1 MAKVVKSS
9 TTKGRIVGRQEIA
22 DLFGVSGPTVDSWM
36 RNGAP
41 YLVQGSKGISWEIN
55 TAEISEWLVNRAVD
69 EATGKTQA
77 DEATIDRRMKAAK
90 MQRQELALEKEK
102 QLVAPIDEMSQALS
116 VVFAEMRAALRIIPG
131 RVYSALVGETDESR
145 FKTVIQSEIDN
156 ALKNLSSEKVLK
168 GIGGPDDGD
177 DEEET
182 DDDD

>member
-1 MAKVVKSS
+1 M
-9 TTKGRIVGRQEIA
+9 IA
-22 DLFGVSGPTVDSWM
+22 GCATARLSGA
-36 RNGAP
+36 GE
-41 YLVQGSKGISWEIN
+41 QGDKLEIN

-131 RVYSALVGETDESR
+131 RVFCAGR
-145 FKTVIQSEIDN
+145 
-156 ALKNLSSEKVLK
+156 
-168 GIGGPDDGD
+168 GD
-177 DEEET
+177 RRVAV
-182 DDDD
+182 